1 MDRAIIKDS
10 IRHYGADIQTVVAM
24 EECAELIQAISKTI
38 RDPGSRIVL
47 ANLTEEMAD
56 VLISVAILQEIYDVP
71 DEMLNNWIASKQQ
84 RIVERM
90 RKEF

>member
-84 RIVERM
+84 RVVERM